1 MYSRLYRNLDK
12 ALIAVL
18 LLILA
23 MGLSSVFSATH
34 SDESATSREGLFVKQ
49 LIWIGVGLFLILV
62 ILHIDYQKFVDA
74 SYIIFG
80 LNIMLLVMVLAHGHT
95 RLGAQR
101 WVVIAGVGFQPSEFI
116 KVSFIMA
123 LSSYLGNKAKFSYQI
138 SDLIVPFIMMAIPL
152 VLIFMQPDLGTAL
165 MLIPILFAML
175 FVRGASIKHLLSIIL
190 VGVLSTPVLWF
201 LMKDYQKQRLSVF
214 INPNADPL
222 GAGYTI
228 IQSKIAIGSGFLF
241 GKGWLSGTQN
251 KLNFLPERHTD
262 FIFSVVGEEGGF
274 IGCMILISLFCVL
287 LYRGLKIA
295 NDTGDTYGKIMA
307 AGIVTMLGCQVM
319 INMGMT
325 SGFLPV
331 VGLPLPLMSY
341 GGSSLLTTLV
351 SLGLLLNIGMRRP
364 RY

>member
-1 MYSRLYRNLDK
+1 MYGRLYRNIDRT
-12 ALIAVL
+12 LIIAL
-18 LLILA
+18 LLILVI
-23 MGLSSVFSATH
+23 GLSSVFSATH
-34 SDESATSREGLFVKQ
+34 AEGLSTKREGLFVKQ
-49 LIWIGVGLFLILV
+49 LTWIGVGLILMLVV
-62 ILHIDYQKFVDA
+62 IHIDYQRFIDA
-74 SYIIFG
+74 SYVLFG
-80 LNIMLLVMVLAHGHT
+80 LNVLLLIFVLAHGHT

-101 WVVIAGVGFQPSEFI
+101 WIVIGGVGFQPSEFI
-116 KVSFIMA
+116 KITFIMA
-123 LSSYLGNKAKFSYQI
+123 LSAYLGNRAKFSYQP
-138 SDLIVPFIMMAIPL
+138 SDLIMPFIMMSVPL
-152 VLIFMQPDLGTAL
+152 ALIFLQPDLGTAL
-165 MLIPILFAML
+165 MLVPIFFAML
-175 FVRGASIKHLLSIIL
+175 FVRGARIKHLALIIL
-190 VGVLSTPVLWF
+190 TGALATPVLSF
-201 LMKDYQKQRLSVF
+201 LMKDYQQQRLSVF

-274 IGCMILISLFCVL
+274 IGCMILIALFCVL
-287 LYRGLKIA
+287 LYRGLKIS
-295 NDTGDTYGKIMA
+295 DETGDTYGKIMA
-307 AGIVTMLGCQVM
+307 AGIVTMLGLQVI

-351 SLGLLLNIGMRRP
+351 SIGLLLNIGMRRP